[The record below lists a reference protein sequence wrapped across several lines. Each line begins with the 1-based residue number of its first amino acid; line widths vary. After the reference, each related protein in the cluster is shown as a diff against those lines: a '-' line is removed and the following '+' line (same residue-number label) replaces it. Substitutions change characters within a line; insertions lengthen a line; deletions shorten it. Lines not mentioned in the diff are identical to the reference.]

1 MLAFPRLA
9 AVLIAL
15 AAWLGLTLQYVATSS
30 NEGSSLRA
38 LWILAD
44 YFTIITNLAIAT
56 VFTGFVLARRRWSA
70 ARLVAALTLAILLV
84 GIIYAILLRPTDHP
98 QGIARIANGLMHV
111 VTPILV
117 PLFWLAFVRKG
128 LLRSSDPFV
137 FAAFP
142 LAYLFYAL
150 ARGAAEGRYPYPF
163 LNVAKIGLQRALE
176 NAGMIGLGFVLAG
189 YVLLLFDGLLSRCAR
204 PG

>member
-1 MLAFPRLA
+1 MIAFPRLA

-30 NEGSSLRA
+30 NEGSALRA

-44 YFTIITNLAIAT
+44 YFTILTNLAIAA
-56 VFTGFVLARRRWSA
+56 VFTGIVLARRRD
-70 ARLVAALTLAILLV
+70 ARLLAGLTLAILLV
-84 GIIYAILLRPTDHP
+84 GIVYAILLRPTDHP
-98 QGIARIANGLMHV
+98 HGIARVANSIMHI

-117 PLFWLAFVRKG
+117 SLFWLAFVRKG
-128 LLRSSDPFV
+128 VLRSYDPFV
-137 FAAFP
+137 FVAFP

-189 YVLLLFDGLLSRCAR
+189 YLLLAFDWLLSRRAR